1 MSEQLGIRPRPAGPG
16 LRPVFSGKYQSLWA
30 FLLLGWL
37 ISYADRTVTG
47 PVISWMIANKAGFIG
62 DASNPATLGGLVG
75 SMFFTGYMLT
85 QYAGGRLGDR
95 YGRHRVR
102 KVSGEVVLRESAAPA
117 S

>member
-1 MSEQLGIRPRPAGPG
+1 MSSTIGGVRQPESTRAG
-16 LRPVFSGKYQSLWA
+16 LRPIFSGKYRSLWV
-30 FLLLGWL
+30 FLLFGWL

-62 DASNPATLGGLVG
+62 DATNPATLGGLVG

-95 YGRHRVR
+95 YGHRVYLQR
-102 KVSGEVVLRESAAPA
+102 HCHVLP
-117 S
+117 